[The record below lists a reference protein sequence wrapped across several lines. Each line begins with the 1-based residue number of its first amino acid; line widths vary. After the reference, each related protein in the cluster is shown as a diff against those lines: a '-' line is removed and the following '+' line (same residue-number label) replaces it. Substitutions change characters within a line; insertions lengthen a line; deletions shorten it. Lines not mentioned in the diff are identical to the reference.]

1 MKNGILYLSS
11 PFLGAITRW
20 IVARTAPS
28 VAASNALPKFTTKVS
43 GMGGA
48 GIQVFEGV
56 RTSRPGPG
64 VA

>member
-1 MKNGILYLSS
+1 M
-11 PFLGAITRW
+11 
-20 IVARTAPS
+20 VARTAPS